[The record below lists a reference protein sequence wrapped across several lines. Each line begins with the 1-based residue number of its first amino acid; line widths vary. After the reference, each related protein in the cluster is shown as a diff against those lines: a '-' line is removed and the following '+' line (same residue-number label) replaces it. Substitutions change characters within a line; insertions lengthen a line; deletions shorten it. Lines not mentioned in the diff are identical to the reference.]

1 MSAKSDIAA
10 KKWARTIQDIQKKSY
25 WVIGLLLLGFS
36 AYFYYTGLNKP
47 VAGVL
52 WFIGGFLI
60 IYYYWLKWFVL
71 DRPYDP
77 DFFTGSGSCPDYLS
91 VIPNNSG
98 LYMPTSKTQYFCVDF
113 VGVSRNGGIRKMN
126 RNNIQTEIADP
137 AYRFSVDPE
146 VDFVSPAAKAAFVR
160 RLTLAGLSYNS
171 VGDSSL
177 PTMNIYSNG
186 APAFG
191 ANSMSNVV
199 PLAPMGLTPMSGS
212 GGAFT
217 ITAAVM
223 KEMEAYGKANNIS
236 GGQPTD
242 AQLQS
247 AANHLI
253 AKGMAPPGLTGA
265 QLMTA
270 LMGGAPLNLTPA
282 QLTAIQAAMEA
293 YSKTNPPPPT
303 QPGGTLDMMTPITAA
318 LNNVLI
324 PRGLVP
330 PGTSAIQLMQEL
342 MKQAQRDQQN
352 AGIAPEFQIQNGPPP
367 ARFVN

>member
-1 MSAKSDIAA
+1 MSATSDIAA

-36 AYFYYTGLNKP
+36 AYFYYTSLNKP

-60 IYYYWLKWFVL
+60 VYYYWLKWFVL

-77 DFFTGSGSCPDYLS
+77 DFFTGSGACPDYLS

-98 LYMPTSKTQYFCVDF
+98 LYMPTSTTQYFCVDF

-126 RNNIQTEIADP
+126 RKNVATEIADP

-146 VDFVSPAAKAAFVR
+146 VDFATPAAKAAFVR
-160 RLTLAGLSYNS
+160 RLQMAGLSYNS

-177 PTMNIYSNG
+177 PTMNVYSNG

-191 ANSMSNVV
+191 ANSISNVV
-199 PLAPMGLTPMSGS
+199 PFAPMGLTPMAGS

-217 ITAAVM
+217 ITPAVM
-223 KEMEAYGKANNIS
+223 KEMEAYAKANNIS
-236 GGQPTD
+236 PGEPTN
-242 AQLQS
+242 AQKQGII
-247 AANHLI
+247 NHLI
-253 AKGMAPPGLTGA
+253 AKGMAPPGTTVD

-282 QLTAIQAAMEA
+282 QIAAIQTAMEA
-293 YSKTNPPPPT
+293 YGKANPAPPI
-303 QPGGTLDMMTPITAA
+303 QPGGTLDMMTPITAV
-318 LNNVLI
+318 LNNSLI

-352 AGIAPEFQIQNGPPP
+352 AGVPPEFQIQQGR
-367 ARFVN
+367 AM